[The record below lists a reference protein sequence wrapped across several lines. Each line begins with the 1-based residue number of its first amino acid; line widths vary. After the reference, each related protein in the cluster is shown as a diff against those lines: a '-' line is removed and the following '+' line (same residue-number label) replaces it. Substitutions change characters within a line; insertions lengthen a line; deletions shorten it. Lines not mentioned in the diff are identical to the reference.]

1 MSPLGK
7 PYIAQISQ
15 TLRSMPNDG
24 RFPVAVL
31 STAVRVPSARIDDDV
46 ESDKTFVGSE
56 ISGDR
61 TKCSIRKGQITAR

>member
-1 MSPLGK
+1 MLLLGE

-31 STAVRVPSARIDDDV
+31 STDDAVRVPSAMIDDDV
-46 ESDKTFVGSE
+46 ESDK
-56 ISGDR
+56 
-61 TKCSIRKGQITAR
+61 A

>member
-1 MSPLGK
+1 MLLLGE

-31 STAVRVPSARIDDDV
+31 STDDAVKPSARIDDV
-46 ESDKTFVGSE
+46 ESDK
-56 ISGDR
+56 
-61 TKCSIRKGQITAR
+61 AW